1 VRRITASKAALVLGG
16 ANGEGVCTYWLGDD
30 APTVADE
37 DDIGG
42 AELEALRSA
51 GTDMHKLIEEDDW
64 SDAYMEFGADP
75 RLQGARD
82 FITRECGGPKN
93 IEHEQAF
100 GFDGEIARKLGQGR
114 DSYATAPE
122 CTVCG
127 TADLIANLGG
137 GRYLVADWKSGDH
150 GAKHS
155 EGQMRTLG
163 ALICDA
169 YGAIEIA
176 LASVF
181 LEEDGSHKTYHW
193 GTLDALDA
201 GGILQELYTATAGE
215 PNAGA
220 WCSEHYCALRGRCP
234 AFVEA
239 GAGLLAQAPI
249 TELVRE
255 RRNPLVLGVID
266 DETAR
271 VAADLLP
278 LVEKRVEALI
288 RDLRSYVGKLDGKRL
303 DMGDGRTFGVWPA
316 NFVDGAKALKLAE
329 KLEWPAE
336 EVAKFVTS
344 KTTIDGRGIVDEAEK
359 QGASVE
365 DIDACT
371 IHKREHAWTI
381 RKNAKPKKA
390 G

>member
-16 ANGEGVCTYWLGDD
+16 ANGDGVCTYWLGDD
-30 APTVADE
+30 APEVADE

-42 AELEALRSA
+42 AELKELRSA

-75 RLQGARD
+75 RLLGARN
-82 FITRECGGPKN
+82 FITEFCGGPKN
-93 IEHEQAF
+93 CKHEQAY
-100 GFDGEIARKLGQGR
+100 GFDGELTRFVGQGR
-114 DSYATAPE
+114 ESYGTEPE
-122 CTVCG
+122 LTVCG
-127 TADLIANLGG
+127 TADLVAWLGED
-137 GRYLVADWKSGDH
+137 RYLVADWKSGDH
-150 GAKHS
+150 GARHA
-155 EGQMRTLG
+155 EGQMRTLA
-163 ALICDA
+163 ALVCDA
-169 YGAIEIA
+169 YGATSVEMM
-176 LASVF
+176 SVF
-181 LEEDGSHKTYHW
+181 LREDGTIEVYRW
-193 GTLDALDA
+193 GTLDALGA
-201 GGILQELYTATAGE
+201 GGILQELFTATASE

-255 RRNPLVLGVID
+255 RRNPLVLGVVD

-278 LVEKRVEALI
+278 LVEKRVEALVK
-288 RDLRSYVGKLDGKRL
+288 DLRSYVGKLEGKRL

-329 KLEWPAE
+329 KLEWPPE